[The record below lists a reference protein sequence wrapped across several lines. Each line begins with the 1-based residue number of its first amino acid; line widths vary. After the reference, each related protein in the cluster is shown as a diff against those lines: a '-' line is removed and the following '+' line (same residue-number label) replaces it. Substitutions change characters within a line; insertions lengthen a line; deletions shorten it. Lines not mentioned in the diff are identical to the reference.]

1 MTQVEEDIV
10 SYLLDHPEAKDTM
23 DGIVRWWML
32 ELRIKREIMQVEQ
45 AVVQLVQRE
54 WLIGRRGA
62 DSQVHYSLNST
73 KAEEIAAALGR
84 KAEP

>member
-23 DGIVRWWML
+23 DGIVRWWMF
-32 ELRIKREIMQVEQ
+32 ELRIKREIMQVEH
-45 AVVQLVQRE
+45 AIADLVQRD
-54 WLIGRRGA
+54 WVIARRGA
-62 DSQVHYSLNST
+62 DAQVHYGLNSA
-73 KAEEIAAALGR
+73 KAEEIAVALGR